1 MELSDALFA
10 GAGIIAGAGSTL
22 IAPWVT
28 EKLTSRKQK
37 EAQREAEDKR
47 ERDIKFDRLV
57 LLRES
62 TRSETLEASITVS
75 FARSTRLQII
85 RPLRGTDST
94 YAQMARS
101 LSSSYP
107 EIGNRFFEY
116 GRNWHALSAEL
127 SSLGSLNVR
136 TAIIRTLHLD
146 RDMNRVL
153 DNLDELLDRLKESRE
168 ALKEELQAAAEDLG
182 YEFVIS
188 EEPLWDM
195 RRRS

>member
-1 MELSDALFA
+1 MDLSDALFA
-10 GAGIIAGAGSTL
+10 GAGIVAGSGSTL

-37 EAQREAEDKR
+37 EAQWEAEIKR
-47 ERDIKFDRLV
+47 ERDVKFDRLV

-62 TRSETLEASITVS
+62 TRSETLEASITVHM
-75 FARSTRLQII
+75 ARTTRLRTV

-101 LSSSYP
+101 LSTSYP
-107 EIGNRFFEY
+107 EIGNKFFEY
-116 GRNWHALSAEL
+116 GRRWHALSEQISPL
-127 SSLGSLNVR
+127 TLVNPS
-136 TAIIRTLHLD
+136 TAITRILRFD
-146 RDMNRVL
+146 RGIDRVL
-153 DNLDELLDRLKESRE
+153 DNLDELVERLKESRE

-188 EEPLWDM
+188 EEPLWDL
-195 RRRS
+195 RPRP